1 MVRDTF
7 KDTSIAP
14 HPNQWCTPPHQSGVI
29 RAVHAWMPTCVCVVS
44 IHRDGQ
50 ELRRLNAV
58 AARCRHTSTRP
69 GCTQTEHGRLH
80 TVADRCP
87 ENKTLNTC
95 RASKLLIRSS
105 NDARTARPGR
115 RSRRFAGCARTACP
129 PKTLTR
135 RREARGTVVCVQF
148 VSKDR

>member
-1 MVRDTF
+1 MRDTF

-29 RAVHAWMPTCVCVVS
+29 RAVHAWMPTCVCVVA

-69 GCTQTEHGRLH
+69 GCTQTEHGRLLSTAH
-80 TVADRCP
+80 CCRPVSREQDTEHMQSEQAPDPLQQRRPTIACPNQLCTHPHQSGVIRAVHALMPACVCVVA
-87 ENKTLNTC
+87 
-95 RASKLLIRSS
+95 
-105 NDARTARPGR
+105 TAR
-115 RSRRFAGCARTACP
+115 
-129 PKTLTR
+129 LT
-135 RREARGTVVCVQF
+135 
-148 VSKDR
+148 